1 MSDSDDLDVAA
12 LITDD
17 VDIDLCNKCHICK
30 FKIESWDSPG
40 FSRVPPGHY
49 GVSDADQLVD
59 LYSRDKD
66 FRWGVM
72 RMIVLDKRTGDC
84 RISGVSLIHQDLS
97 LTVPLDQDDGI
108 LDPVGTEEDNR
119 VFKGDYVSPWR

>member
-1 MSDSDDLDVAA
+1 MMSDSDDLDVAA

-49 GVSDADQLVD
+49 GVSDADRLVD

-72 RMIVLDKRTGDC
+72 RMSQLSTITT
-84 RISGVSLIHQDLS
+84 ISCVI
-97 LTVPLDQDDGI
+97 
-108 LDPVGTEEDNR
+108 
-119 VFKGDYVSPWR
+119 F